1 MSCLQLLHAT
11 ALCVCCLAFSCSD
24 LLPVPVQA
32 MAGKLRMAGVV
43 RVVVGMAGVVGTTV
57 MLGIATVWLMML
69 HHIPGPMEAV
79 KTIERSAKTG
89 LWQI

>member
-89 LWQI
+89 L